1 MRPTVRVLTLLAW
14 LVSIPSAAL
23 AQAVIAGTV
32 RDSSGAVLPGV
43 GVEATSPALI
53 EKVRSTVSDGTGQYR
68 IEDLRPG
75 IYSVTF
81 TLQGFNTFRREGV
94 ELTGSF
100 TATINA
106 ELKIGALAETITV
119 SGESPIV
126 DVQTAKRETTL
137 SNEVIRSLPTVRNYN
152 AMVVL
157 VPGVVTNTND
167 VATGPLI
174 NQFPINGGRANE
186 SRLTVDGLNVGNP
199 PGGNQPPTY
208 VADVANSQEVT
219 FTTSGGLG
227 ESETGGLVM
236 NIIPKTGGNN
246 FSGSAY
252 FSGSGEHFLA
262 DNYDDEIRAAGLA
275 APTPTKKIYDLNGAI
290 GGPIMKDRIWFFVN
304 ARTEGS
310 TRVNANQFYNL
321 NAGDPTKW
329 LYAPDF
335 SRPGFSDRTWENAS
349 GRITWQATRR
359 NKIGVFWDEQSVC
372 RKCEGTSTGL
382 ASPAQIVSPE
392 ADGVGATKPLRV
404 QQVTWSSPATSRLL
418 LDAGFGTTYYGWGNF
433 ERDDNNTRGL
443 VRVQEQCA
451 AGCAANGGIPNLYYR
466 SQDWN
471 DNRTG
476 AYPWRASISYITGR
490 HSLKFGHTGTYFTDD
505 RTSYTNDQQLR
516 YRLNNGVPNQLTEAV
531 PFTQLARAAILGFY
545 AQEQLTLSR
554 LTLQGG
560 LRYDQARGWFPE
572 QTIGP
577 TRFLPAPIVFPETK
591 GVDTYRDISP
601 RIGAALDVF
610 GTGKTALKFSLG
622 RYLEGASTG
631 NPVVFYNTNPTLRLP
646 NTNPPFG
653 PLGVQRTWTDAN
665 FNFQPDCDLQSP
677 NAQDLRDSRRDF
689 CGQISN
695 LLFGQSTLTS
705 SFDPDLLTGMG
716 VRSSDWGLG
725 LSVQQQIHPRAS
737 IEIAYNRRWFSD
749 FTAVDNRKTQSSD
762 YTPYSITAPLDPRLP
777 GGGGYPVSGLYDI
790 VPTLSGQ
797 IDNLTTLANKYG
809 QWSQNFDGVGIT
821 LSVRTRGGLTF
832 QGGTNTG
839 RTVVDACDVR
849 ANLPELNAT
858 VGAGLAGS
866 LVNLTSPYCQVNYSW
881 LTQVRGLATYTIP
894 KVDMQVSSVFQ
905 SKPGALLAA
914 NYDVPAATIA
924 ESLGRPPSGNVTFVT
939 VNLVEPGTLYGDRI
953 NQLDFRVAKLLRFSG
968 KRAMVALDIYNAL
981 NANPIL
987 TYNTAFV
994 PNGPWLQPRSF
1005 AGAGAVLTG
1014 RLFRISAEFTF

>member
-1 MRPTVRVLTLLAW
+1 MRVVSRAFIGLLLIVLVPKVT
-14 LVSIPSAAL
+14 L
-23 AQAVIAGTV
+23 AQAVIAGSV

-43 GVEATSPALI
+43 SVEAASPALI
-53 EKVRSTVSDGTGQYR
+53 EKVRSVFTDGTGQYR
-68 IEDLRPG
+68 VEDLRPG
-75 IYSVTF
+75 TYTVTF
-81 TLQGFNTFRREGV
+81 TLQGFNTLKREGV

-126 DVQTAKRETTL
+126 DVQNAKRETTL

-152 AMVVL
+152 AMVAL
-157 VPGVVTNTND
+157 VPGVITNTND

-174 NQFPINGGRANE
+174 SQFPIHGGRANE
-186 SRLTVDGLNVGNP
+186 SRLTVDGLNIGNP

-227 ESETGGLVM
+227 ESETAGLVM
-236 NIIPKTGGNN
+236 NIIPKTGGNR
-246 FSGSAY
+246 FEGSAY
-252 FSGSGEHFLA
+252 FSGTGERFLT
-262 DNYDDEIRAAGLA
+262 DNYDDAIRAAGLA
-275 APTPTKKIYDLNGAI
+275 APTPTSKVYDLNGAV
-290 GGPIMKDRIWFFVN
+290 GGPIRKDRIWFFVN

-310 TRVNANQFYNL
+310 TRINANQFYNL

-329 LYAPDF
+329 LYAPDT

-433 ERDDNNTRGL
+433 ERDGNNTRGL

-471 DNRTG
+471 DNYTG
-476 AYPWRASISYITGR
+476 AYPWRASVSYITGR
-490 HSLKFGHTGTYFTDD
+490 HSFKVGHTGTYFNDD
-505 RTSYTNDQQLR
+505 RTSFTNDQQLR
-516 YRLNNGVPNQLTEAV
+516 FRFNNGVPNQLTEAV
-531 PFTQLARAAILGFY
+531 PFTQLARASILAFY
-545 AQEQLTLSR
+545 AQEQFTLSR

-572 QTIGP
+572 QKIGP
-577 TRFLPAPIVFPETK
+577 TRFLPTPIVFPETK
-591 GVDTYRDISP
+591 GVDSYRDVTP

-610 GTGKTALKFSLG
+610 GNGKTAVKFSLG
-622 RYLEGASTG
+622 KYLEGASTG

-665 FNFQPDCDLQSP
+665 ANFQPDCDLQNP
-677 NAQDLRDSRRDF
+677 NAQDLRSSGSDF

-716 VRSSDWGLG
+716 VRSSDWSMG
-725 LSVQQQIHPRAS
+725 LSVQQQILPRAS
-737 IEIAYNRRWFSD
+737 IEIGYKRRWFTG
-749 FTAVDNRKTQSSD
+749 FTAVDNRRTQVSD
-762 YTPYSITAPLDPRLP
+762 YTPYSVTAPLDSRLP
-777 GGGGYPVSGLYDI
+777 GGGGYDVPGLFDV

-797 IDNLTTLANKYG
+797 IDNLTSLANKYG
-809 QWSQNFDGVGIT
+809 EWYQNFNGVDIT
-821 LSVRTRGGLTF
+821 LNVRTRGGLTL
-832 QGGTNTG
+832 QGGTGTG

-849 ANLPELNAT
+849 AHLPELNAT

-866 LVNLTSPYCQVNYSW
+866 LVNLTSPYCHVNYRW
-881 LTQVRGLATYTIP
+881 LTQARGLATYTVP
-894 KVDMQVSSVFQ
+894 KVDMQVSGVFQ
-905 SKPGALLAA
+905 SKVGALLAA
-914 NYDVPAATIA
+914 NYDVPAAEVA
-924 ESLGRPPSGNVTFVT
+924 KSLGRAPSGNVTFVT
-939 VNLVEPGTLYGDRI
+939 VNLLEPGSRYGDRI
-953 NQLDFRVAKLLRFSG
+953 NQLDFRVAKILRFSG
-968 KRAMVALDIYNAL
+968 KRAMVALDMYNAL

-987 TYNTAFV
+987 TYNNAFV

-1014 RLFRISAEFTF
+1014 RLFRISAEFNF

>member
-1 MRPTVRVLTLLAW
+1 MHPTVRVVTLLAW

-75 IYSVTF
+75 SYTVTF
-81 TLQGFNTFRREGV
+81 TLQGFNTFKREGV

-252 FSGSGEHFLA
+252 FSGTGEHFLT

-275 APTPTKKIYDLNGAI
+275 APTPTSKVYDLNGAV
-290 GGPIMKDRIWFFVN
+290 GGPIKKDRIWFFVN

-321 NAGDPTKW
+321 NVGDPTKW
-329 LYAPDF
+329 LYAPDT
-335 SRPGFSDRTWENAS
+335 SRPGFSDRTWENVS
-349 GRITWQATRR
+349 GRVTWQATRR
-359 NKIGVFWDEQSVC
+359 NKIGVFWDEQVVC
-372 RKCEGTSTGL
+372 RKCEGTTTGL

-433 ERDDNNTRGL
+433 EREDNNTRGL

-451 AGCAANGGIPNLYYR
+451 TGCAANGGIPNLYYR

-471 DNRTG
+471 DNYTG

-516 YRLNNGVPNQLTEAV
+516 YRFNNGLPNQLTEAV

-545 AQEQLTLSR
+545 AQEQFTLSR

-577 TRFLPAPIVFPETK
+577 TRFLQAPIVFPETK

-665 FNFQPDCDLQSP
+665 GNFQPDCNLQNP
-677 NAQDLRDSRRDF
+677 QTQDLRTGGGDF

-695 LLFGQSTLTS
+695 LSFGQPILTS
-705 SFDPDLLTGMG
+705 SFDPDLLTGWG
-716 VRSSDWGLG
+716 VRSSDWSLG

-914 NYDVPAATIA
+914 NYDVPAATITQ
-924 ESLGRPPSGNVTFVT
+924 SLGRPPSGNVTFVT

-953 NQLDFRVAKLLRFSG
+953 NQLDFRIAKLLRFSS
-968 KRAMVALDIYNAL
+968 KRAMVGLDIYNAL

-1014 RLFRISAEFTF
+1014 RLFRISAEFNF